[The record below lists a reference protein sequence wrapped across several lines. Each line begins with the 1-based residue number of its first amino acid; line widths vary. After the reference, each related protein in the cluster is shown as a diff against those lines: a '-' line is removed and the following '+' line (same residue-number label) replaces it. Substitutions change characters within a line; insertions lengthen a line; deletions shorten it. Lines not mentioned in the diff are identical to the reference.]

1 MGNKTRV
8 VVTGLGAITPIGND
22 VASFW
27 QGLKDKKVGI
37 APITYFDTT
46 DYKAKL
52 AGEVKDFDPKKY
64 MDPKAA
70 RRMEP
75 FSQYAVAAAG
85 EAIAQAGLDM
95 EKEDPFRVGTSIGS
109 GIGSL
114 QAMEREHKKML
125 EKGPNRVNP
134 LLVPMM
140 ISNMAVG
147 NVAMHYGLKG
157 KSINVVTACATG
169 TNSIGEAFRSI
180 QYGEADVMVAGGT
193 ESAITPLGMAGFA
206 ALTALSTNDDPE
218 TASRP
223 FDKDRDGFVMGEG
236 AGIVVLESLEHAQKR
251 GAKILAEVVG
261 YGGSNDA
268 FHITSPAE
276 DGSGAAYAMEMAL
289 KDAGIAPEKIDYIN
303 AHGTSTHHNDLF
315 ETMAVKKALGDHAYK
330 VKINST
336 KSMIGHLLG
345 AAGGVEFIACV
356 KSIEDGFVHATAG
369 LKEAGE
375 GCDLDYTMGEGVP
388 MDIHYALTNSL
399 GFEDEI
405 WKAKEV
411 TDIMMGLKEIQEI
424 IPHRHPFLLID
435 CIEEVTPGEGAVG
448 YKNVTYNEPWFAGH
462 FPQEPVMPG
471 VLIVEALA
479 QVGAVAI
486 LSEEGNK
493 GRTAYF
499 GAINNAKFKKKVVP
513 GDKLKLE
520 CHIIKRK
527 GPVGIGSA
535 TATVDGKLAVSAEL
549 TFMIG

>member
-1 MGNKTRV
+1 MKTRV
-8 VVTGLGAITPIGND
+8 VVTGMGAITPIGND
-22 VASFW
+22 VESFW
-27 QGLKDKKVGI
+27 QGLKDKTVGI
-37 APITYFDTT
+37 GPITYFDTT

-85 EAIAQAGLDM
+85 EAITQAGLDM

-251 GAKILAEVVG
+251 GAKILAVVVG

-399 GFEDEI
+399 GFGGVNASLVIKKFED
-405 WKAKEV
+405 
-411 TDIMMGLKEIQEI
+411 
-424 IPHRHPFLLID
+424 
-435 CIEEVTPGEGAVG
+435 
-448 YKNVTYNEPWFAGH
+448 
-462 FPQEPVMPG
+462 
-471 VLIVEALA
+471 
-479 QVGAVAI
+479 
-486 LSEEGNK
+486 
-493 GRTAYF
+493 
-499 GAINNAKFKKKVVP
+499 
-513 GDKLKLE
+513 
-520 CHIIKRK
+520 
-527 GPVGIGSA
+527 
-535 TATVDGKLAVSAEL
+535 
-549 TFMIG
+549 